1 MIEKG
6 LFRLIQTDANV
17 ATLVTTTNGT
27 GVYWIL
33 LPKGAAV
40 PCIILSRVATD
51 DTYAMSGTMK
61 FRGALFQVDCYAASF
76 YQSSELADIV
86 RHLLE
91 SFRGTLAEFRAY
103 RLPKTGRCPTRK
115 VARALCIGNWL
126 KFVCGTKIASC
137 LYCEGRPRISR
148 CLSPSWHESFGAPQC
163 CIVQR
168 LRGLS
173 SPNVPQ
179 LLPMILQTFRVYL
192 R

>member
-91 SFRGTLAEFRAY
+91 SFRGTLAEGTVVQGIQTTKNWSMPYEEGGKGFVY
-103 RLPKTGRCPTRK
+103 REL
-115 VARALCIGNWL
+115 VE
-126 KFVCGTKIASC
+126 V
-137 LYCEGRPRISR
+137 
-148 CLSPSWHESFGAPQC
+148 
-163 CIVQR
+163 
-168 LRGLS
+168 
-173 SPNVPQ
+173 
-179 LLPMILQTFRVYL
+179 RVWYQDS
-192 R
+192 